1 MSKLARLHKPLK
13 FAKYLR
19 KSREEK
25 ELSTEEVLKSHNNIL
40 NEVCTKMNIKVDEE
54 DTYKELVTGESISI
68 RPQMQKLLAKIE
80 EGYYDGVLVYEVQR
94 LCRGNGIDQAV
105 IIETFKATETKIITP
120 NKVYDPSNNDAD
132 EEYLEF
138 GLFMSRR
145 EYKTINRRLMDGK
158 LSAFKMGKFINSVAP
173 TGYSKVKLKG
183 NKGYTLEINEEE
195 AFVIR
200 KMFRLFVD
208 EGLSVGAIAL
218 KFENDGMPNRSG
230 TSWSGAMI
238 RNYLNNATYAGY
250 LTYNKRQMVKHLTN
264 GEFSFS
270 RPINKDYMIQ
280 KGMHPP
286 IIDENTFYKAQEKLK
301 RNSVRYL
308 PKEYTLKNPLSGL
321 VYCGNCGK
329 AMIRR
334 INKYKGVPVEY
345 LKCETIKCSTVAS
358 HLNVVEKKVIELLK
372 EELKDY
378 CYYLDNYEKEVI
390 KEHKNY
396 DREIKKIDKNIK
408 DIDKQ
413 LLNALVNFNSSAI
426 TGEEYQSLKIYLA
439 DKKKALESTK
449 NELERHIQNDKAIVF
464 RKRVPILEKC
474 INKYFEL
481 SVEDKN
487 KLLKTLIKRID
498 YFKNESSRH
507 KEVEIELKIT
517 YKITV

>member
-1 MSKLARLHKPLK
+1 MSKIARLFKPPR

-25 ELSTEEVLKSHNNIL
+25 DLSTEEVLKSHNNIL
-40 NEVCTKMNIKVDEE
+40 NEVCTRMNIKVDEE
-54 DTYKELVTGESISI
+54 DTYKELVTGESISL
-68 RPQMQKLLAKIE
+68 RPQMQKLLTKIE

-105 IIETFKATETKIITP
+105 IIETLKSTGTKIITP

-158 LSAFKMGKFINSVAP
+158 ISAFKMGKFINSVAP
-173 TGYSKVKLKG
+173 TGYTKVKLKG

-200 KMFRLFVD
+200 EMFRLFVD
-208 EGLSVGAIAL
+208 EGLSVTAIAI
-218 KFENDGMPNRSG
+218 KFQNDNMPNRSG
-230 TSWSGAMI
+230 TSWSASMI

-264 GEFSFS
+264 GDFSFS
-270 RPINKDYMIQ
+270 RPVNKDYLIQ

-286 IIDENTFYKAQEKLK
+286 IISEETFKKTQEKLK

-321 VYCGNCGK
+321 IYCGICGK

-334 INKYKGVPVEY
+334 INKYKGNDVEY

-358 HLNVVEKKVIELLK
+358 HMKSVEKKVIELLK
-372 EELKDY
+372 KELKDY
-378 CYYLDNYEKEVI
+378 RYYLDNYEKEVI

-396 DREIKKIDKNIK
+396 DKEIKKIDKNIK
-408 DIDKQ
+408 DINNQ

-426 TGEEYQSLKIYLA
+426 TSEEYQSLKIYLT
-439 DKKKALESTK
+439 DKKNALESTK
-449 NELERHIQNDKAIVF
+449 NELKKHMENDKVIVF
-464 RKRVPILEKC
+464 RKRVPILENC

-481 SVEDKN
+481 SIGDKN
-487 KLLKTLIKRID
+487 KLLKTLIKRIE
-498 YFKNESSRH
+498 YFKTESSRH
-507 KEVEIELKIT
+507 KDVEIVLNIT

>member
-1 MSKLARLHKPLK
+1 MSKIARVFKPLK

-40 NEVCTKMNIKVDEE
+40 NEVCTRMNIKVDEE
-54 DTYKELVTGESISI
+54 DTYKELVTGESIAI

-105 IIETFKATETKIITP
+105 IIETFKSTKTKIITP

-145 EYKTINRRLMDGK
+145 EYKNINRRLMDGK
-158 LSAFKMGKFINSVAP
+158 ISAFKMGKFINSVAP
-173 TGYSKVKLKG
+173 TGYTRIKLKG
-183 NKGYTLEINEEE
+183 NKGYTLEINEDE

-200 KMFRLFVD
+200 EMFRLFVD
-208 EGLSVGAIAL
+208 EGLSVTAIAI
-218 KFENDGMPNRSG
+218 KFENDNMPNRSG
-230 TSWSGAMI
+230 TSWSAAMI
-238 RNYLNNATYAGY
+238 RTYLNNATYAGY

-286 IIDENTFYKAQEKLK
+286 IISEETFKKAQEKLK

-321 VYCGNCGK
+321 IYCGNCGK
-329 AMIRR
+329 AMTRR
-334 INKYKGVPVEY
+334 INKYKGNSVEY

-358 HLNVVEKKVIELLK
+358 HLKVVENKVIELLK
-372 EELKDY
+372 EELKGY
-378 CYYLDNYEKEVI
+378 HYYLDNYEKEVI

-396 DREIKKIDKNIK
+396 SKEINKIDKNIK

-413 LLNALVNFNSSAI
+413 LLNALVNFNSGAI
-426 TGEEYQSLKIYLA
+426 TSDEYQSLKIYLT

-449 NELERHIQNDKAIVF
+449 NELRKHIENDKVIVF

-487 KLLKTLIKRID
+487 KLLKALIKRIE
-498 YFKNESSRH
+498 YFKTESSRH